1 MKYHSIELLKK
12 DIIECRSCD
21 RLVEFRESIAK
32 KKRKQFREWEYW
44 GKPVPGYGDSNGSL
58 LLTGLAPAAHGGNRT
73 GRVFTGDKSA
83 DFLVRC
89 LYEVG
94 IANQPNSESIDDG
107 LELFNAYMTPVLKCV
122 PPMDKP
128 KPNELLNCAQFFSE
142 ELVLLK
148 NVSCILALG
157 KIAFDSCLRYFRNQ
171 FHFLMKDYPF
181 GHGNKYILENGII
194 LVGSYHPSP
203 RNVNT
208 GRLTQSMMIS
218 LLEKVKKLIK

>member
-1 MKYHSIELLKK
+1 
-12 DIIECRSCD
+12 
-21 RLVEFRESIAK
+21 
-32 KKRKQFREWEYW
+32 
-44 GKPVPGYGDSNGSL
+44 
-58 LLTGLAPAAHGGNRT
+58 
-73 GRVFTGDKSA
+73 
-83 DFLVRC
+83 
-89 LYEVG
+89 
-94 IANQPNSESIDDG
+94 
-107 LELFNAYMTPVLKCV
+107 MTPVLKCV

-128 KPNELLNCAQFFSE
+128 KPNELLNCSKFFSQ

-181 GHGNKYILENGII
+181 GLGNKYILENGII
-194 LVGSYHPSP
+194 LIGSYHPSP